1 MRAQIFYPIL
11 PTPEHESAA
20 YLVFLTR
27 DLFCKKKVRQRLVN
41 GDICWLA
48 FGNLFILRA
57 FAGRLV
63 LGLFGLLVYSEMTS
77 SITCQFRV

>member
-1 MRAQIFYPIL
+1 M
-11 PTPEHESAA
+11 
-20 YLVFLTR
+20 
-27 DLFCKKKVRQRLVN
+27 N